1 MFLFWVLI
9 ISICLKLASLSQSL
23 LFPKS
28 DCLYVIK
35 AAVQQYP

>member
-23 LFPKS
+23 FPKS